1 VLSFDENLFGQL
13 VNMAQ
18 MEQTYEKISME
29 VASAN
34 LTHEKLARMQM
45 MNEQEQFLEN
55 LVGHY
60 GFFFMALK
68 DQLI

>member
-1 VLSFDENLFGQL
+1 MLSFDENLFGQL

-34 LTHEKLARMQM
+34 LTHEKLARM
-45 MNEQEQFLEN
+45 
-55 LVGHY
+55 
-60 GFFFMALK
+60 
-68 DQLI
+68 